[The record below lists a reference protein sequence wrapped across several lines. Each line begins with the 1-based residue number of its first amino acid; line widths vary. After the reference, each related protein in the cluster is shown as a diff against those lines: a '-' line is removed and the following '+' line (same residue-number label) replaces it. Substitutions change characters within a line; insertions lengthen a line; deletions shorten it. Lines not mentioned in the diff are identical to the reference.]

1 MLLRLI
7 LVLIL
12 AFGAPAMP
20 ASACDGAAP
29 MATGAHSMP
38 GMDRDRDHRDRNHK
52 VPMAG
57 QHFCVGCVP
66 ITHWGAARL
75 LPPILLLEPSPVARI
90 ARLPLMP
97 GEAPTPPP
105 PRIA

>member
-20 ASACDGAAP
+20 ASACDGATP

-38 GMDRDRDHRDRNHK
+38 GMDRGADRDGDHK

-66 ITHWGAARL
+66 MSDWGAARL
-75 LPPILLLEPSPVARI
+75 LRRLVLPELSPVARI
-90 ARLPLMP
+90 APLPLLS

>member
-12 AFGAPAMP
+12 AFGAPGMP

-38 GMDRDRDHRDRNHK
+38 GMDRNADRDRNHK

-66 ITHWGAARL
+66 MTDWGAARL
-75 LPPILLLEPSPVARI
+75 LPRLMFSEPSPVARI
-90 ARLPLMP
+90 ARLPLLP
-97 GEAPTPPP
+97 GEAPVPPP